1 MFELSIMQPY
11 DRNIP
16 YNNLPELP
24 PPDEKVITIEI
35 LQALNK
41 ANKALAELKGTA
53 RKLPNQAMLVN
64 TIALR
69 EAKASTEIENIFTTD
84 DELYKSLTYNESD
97 LNGNA
102 KEVLFYRQALWTG
115 YQKIKS
121 TCIFDQDLIVEIYR
135 KIKQVHDGIRPAQT
149 ETVIKKRGS
158 GLLGGSVIYT
168 PPRGLGIIEKKL
180 ENLFTYLN
188 QDQNFEYDPLI
199 KLAVSHYQFEAIHPF
214 RDGNGRAGRIIS
226 ILLLIQKQL
235 LDLPILYL
243 SAYII
248 REKDRY
254 YELLNTVTTQGT
266 WREWILYILKAVE
279 QTSIYTINKIE
290 EIDQLFNNT
299 WTLVQEKLPSIRK
312 ELIEKIFE
320 QPYISPKSLVDSNI
334 KSLNTAKKYLGQ
346 LHDLGIL
353 IPKKIGKEMVYLN
366 IDLFNLLSET

>member
-1 MFELSIMQPY
+1 VFELSIMQPY